1 MPRPPLNELKL
12 YEEEGKEEKGEEE
25 EGEEA
30 VEVTGGLCSSE
41 DEHKHAPSPSG
52 LVLGSLCA
60 GS

>member
-12 YEEEGKEEKGEEE
+12 LKEEGKEEEGEEE

-30 VEVTGGLCSSE
+30 VEVAGGLCSSE
-41 DEHKHAPSPSG
+41 DEHKHAQRPSG
-52 LVLGSLCA
+52 LVLGSQCA